1 MGSKPNDSSIP
12 NTIIPP
18 LSWFEKLD
26 KVSYKRLGVPLFAAL
41 TSMVCD
47 SAFVLII
54 CLIKSFNY
62 VKTTKSNEIR

>member
-1 MGSKPNDSSIP
+1 M
-12 NTIIPP
+12 
-18 LSWFEKLD
+18 SWFEKLD

-62 VKTTKSNEIR
+62 VKITKINEIR